1 MLFRYLKK
9 LNQACTTETEISK
22 SQYLTFAMYGLI
34 NTIIP
39 YLLWSYN
46 LKDQLTIILQVMGS
60 IFCFLLLF
68 FQDWKP
74 AFKEYFPVYWYL
86 SLLYCLPFLST
97 YMLLNNTF
105 SIGWT
110 INSILSLFLLSMLT
124 DWLRFLI
131 LLGVGIISGWLTY
144 LIYNGYIDKGFW
156 DNNNHIFLGYTY
168 LSSVIIGGFFARKK
182 DIYTRE
188 KEEYLK
194 LLSSSIAHELR
205 TPLLSI
211 SMGLKAI
218 KEEFHIFLD
227 TRCPEHKVVFQMSD
241 TGQKTFQ
248 KINYILNNMEKINN
262 ESFTIIDMFLIKT
275 KANINREETN
285 KFSMQYCIKRALEEY
300 PLTEYEKKLIVWDK
314 EEDFYFKG
322 NEILIVHVLFNLL
335 KNSIYC
341 IKEVN
346 KGKIYI
352 SLFSMKNL
360 NVLVFKDTGKGI
372 SKESINHIFQK
383 FYSRTKYGTG
393 IGLSFCKMVMEA
405 LGGEIRCKSQEG
417 KFTEFRLYFPKC

>member
-1 MLFRYLKK
+1 MLIKYLSK
-9 LNQACTTETEISK
+9 LNRVCTTETEISR
-22 SQYLTFAMYGLI
+22 SQYLTFAIYGLI

-46 LKDQLTIILQVMGS
+46 LKDQLTIVLQIMGS
-60 IFCFLLLF
+60 TLCFLLLF

-74 AFKEYFPVYWYL
+74 DFKEYLPVYWYI

-97 YMLLNNTF
+97 YMLLNNAF
-105 SIGWT
+105 STGWT

-124 DWLRFLI
+124 DWSKFLI
-131 LLGVGIISGWLTY
+131 LLGVGIVFGWLTY
-144 LIYNGYIDKGFW
+144 LAYNGYIDKGFW
-156 DNNNHIFLGYTY
+156 ENNNHIFLGYTY
-168 LSSVIIGGFFARKK
+168 LSSVIIGGVFARKK
-182 DIYTRE
+182 DIYIRE

-211 SMGLKAI
+211 SMGIKALR
-218 KEEFHIFLD
+218 KEFHALLGS
-227 TRCPEHKVVFQMSD
+227 RYSEHNVDFQISEKD
-241 TGQKTFQ
+241 KETFH
-248 KINYILNNMEKINN
+248 KLTYILNSLEKINN
-262 ESFTIIDMFLIKT
+262 ESFTIIDMFLVKT
-275 KANINREETN
+275 RANLSREEIN

-300 PLTEYEKKLIVWDK
+300 PLTEYEKKLIVWNK

-322 NEILIVHVLFNLL
+322 NEILMVHVLFNLL

-352 SLFSMKNL
+352 SLYTMKNL
-360 NVLVFKDTGKGI
+360 NILIFKDTGKGI
-372 SKESINHIFQK
+372 SKENISHIFRK

-393 IGLSFCKMVMEA
+393 IGLSFCKMVMES
-405 LGGEIRCKSQEG
+405 LGGEIKCKSQEG
-417 KFTEFRLYFPKC
+417 KFTEFRLCFPKC